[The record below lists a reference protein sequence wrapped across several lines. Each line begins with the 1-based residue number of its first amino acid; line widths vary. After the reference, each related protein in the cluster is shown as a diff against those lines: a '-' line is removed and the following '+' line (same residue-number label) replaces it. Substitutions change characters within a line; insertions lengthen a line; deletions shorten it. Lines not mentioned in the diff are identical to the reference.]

1 MNNRKGKTA
10 SIKLGHLE
18 NDFLECCKSENMTPS
33 QLIRKAL
40 LQYLKKTEPFSF
52 SVESKHEFGNK
63 KKVVVS
69 FTETEFQALEKLR
82 QFAFKPTYQAVII
95 SIFRAY
101 LLQEP
106 YLNEQEILLLK
117 DANRQLQAIG
127 RNFNQIARKINSG
140 EFESDLD
147 IKYIYDVINAL
158 DNHEKYFQSLINRA
172 TLRRK
177 IKG

>member
-1 MNNRKGKTA
+1 MTTSKRVNFR
-10 SIKLGHLE
+10 LGDLTNQFVEQCKKE
-18 NDFLECCKSENMTPS
+18 NLSTSELM
-33 QLIRKAL
+33 RKAL
-40 LQYLKKTEPFSF
+40 FQYLNKTEPSSF
-52 SVESKHEFGNK
+52 SVENKHEFGNK

-82 QFAFKPTYQAVII
+82 QFALKPTYQSVII

-147 IKYIYDVINAL
+147 IKYIHDVINAL

-172 TLRRK
+172 TLRKK